1 MVEFET
7 ADGPMAIPSARCSF
21 CGHDN
26 PAAAKYCNEC
36 AADLQ
41 LALCPSCSAINK
53 RDMSQCHK
61 CAASLHAISQE
72 GVTLPAI
79 AETAP
84 DPPPVQAPRRAIAFA
99 FVAAVCVIAAAYAAY
114 HAGAIAPSA
123 FTALIPAV
131 ESSSHGSDA
140 SRAESTAAAVATPEP
155 PPRDETEPPRD
166 ERIDDPPTPAMALPK
181 DEDPVQPPPA
191 TAPSTNGCTEAVAAL
206 ALCDRSPSR

>member
-1 MVEFET
+1 
-7 ADGPMAIPSARCSF
+7 
-21 CGHDN
+21 
-26 PAAAKYCNEC
+26 
-36 AADLQ
+36 
-41 LALCPSCSAINK
+41 
-53 RDMSQCHK
+53 MSQCHK
-61 CAASLHAISQE
+61 CAASLHAIPQE
-72 GVTLPAI
+72 SVTLPAI

-99 FVAAVCVIAAAYAAY
+99 FVAAVCVIAVAYAAY